1 MRVARTETMVTL
13 LLQTVQVL
21 EIQLVVASK
30 KHLCQEFTLRLH
42 SLSHTNRLT
51 ELTLHLWSW
60 ITSSGCTLQYW
71 PNRGLSETKHTSVF
85 MTDFH
90 PRVKAVFSFTDR
102 GNMAEESSS
111 VTHTGRLKSEATNA
125 CLVLL
130 QGLATATLILWFK
143 TQQREIEV
151 HNHNAN
157 K

>member
-51 ELTLHLWSW
+51 ELTLHFWSW
-60 ITSSGCTLQYW
+60 ITSSGCTLQYC
-71 PNRGLSETKHTSVF
+71 PNMGLSETKHTSVF
-85 MTDFH
+85 MTNFQ